1 MYLFATKRHPNKR
14 SHVNKK
20 NGTLKRRIYNN
31 TIIQI
36 LMEMLVLTN
45 EETGN
50 TQAHEED
57 DGRVDVISTAQNA
70 EKMVM
75 ETPHDDSTFRKQID
89 LGVRVSGKK
98 VNSRD
103 DDKMMRKHRKEHF
116 FTVRVDNLSFDATT
130 SDVRQLFEQIL
141 PGESVADVYVPR
153 DYRGGKCNRGFGFVR
168 FLDPRASRSAC
179 KEMNGIE
186 HFGRVL
192 DVSFEQPRR
201 TNERTF
207 DRRRQQQHQQ
217 GPYLLRQE
225 PYSRGLEN
233 RLSRVQTY
241 ENIAGG
247 TFQRRTQRSYRGG
260 SSSYYDAGDD
270 DYHNSRPS
278 SSGYTKPKGELNS
291 LGLPSAS
298 SNVRVHVSNLSWE
311 TTSDSLAEHCKGLS
325 QPIVQCEVARMSN
338 GKSKGWALMDFESI
352 DQVEEGVK
360 VLHNTELESRHI
372 CVRIERKSVENSGEQ
387 MDNPSSGVQVVVRNL
402 PWTTTKD
409 DLSAVFTEVGKVSAA
424 TVKCFS
430 DSGRSKGWATVRFE
444 TKEEA
449 ETAIERFNGTDFGG
463 REIEVRVDRFERSTN
478 LLQ

>member
-1 MYLFATKRHPNKR
+1 M
-14 SHVNKK
+14 
-20 NGTLKRRIYNN
+20 
-31 TIIQI
+31 
-36 LMEMLVLTN
+36 LTN
-45 EETGN
+45 EEETGN
-50 TQAHEED
+50 TRAHEEN

-75 ETPHDDSTFRKQID
+75 ETPYDDSTFRNQND

-98 VNSRD
+98 GINGD
-103 DDKMMRKHRKEHF
+103 QMMRKHRKEHF

-141 PGESVADVYVPR
+141 PGESVADVHVPR

-207 DRRRQQQHQQ
+207 DRRRQQQQHQQ
-217 GPYLLRQE
+217 RPYLMRQE

-270 DYHNSRPS
+270 DYHNSHPS

-325 QPIVQCEVARMSN
+325 QPIVRCEVARMSN
-338 GKSKGWALMDFESI
+338 GKSKGWALMDFESL
-352 DQVEEGVK
+352 DQLEEGVK
-360 VLHNTELESRHI
+360 VLHDTELEGRHI
-372 CVRIERKSVENSGEQ
+372 CVRIERKSVENSVKEGEQ

-409 DLSAVFTEVGKVSAA
+409 DLSAVFTEVGNVSAA

-463 REIEVRVDRFERSTN
+463 REIEVRVDRFE
-478 LLQ
+478 

>member
-1 MYLFATKRHPNKR
+1 
-14 SHVNKK
+14 
-20 NGTLKRRIYNN
+20 
-31 TIIQI
+31 
-36 LMEMLVLTN
+36 MEMLVLTN
-45 EETGN
+45 EEETGN
-50 TQAHEED
+50 TRAHEEN

-75 ETPHDDSTFRKQID
+75 ETPYDDSTFRNQND

-98 VNSRD
+98 GINGD
-103 DDKMMRKHRKEHF
+103 QMMRKHRKEHF

-141 PGESVADVYVPR
+141 PGESVADVHVPR

-207 DRRRQQQHQQ
+207 DRRRQQQQHQQ
-217 GPYLLRQE
+217 RPYLMRQE

-270 DYHNSRPS
+270 DYHNSHPS

-325 QPIVQCEVARMSN
+325 QPIVRCEVARMSN
-338 GKSKGWALMDFESI
+338 GKSKGWALMDFESL
-352 DQVEEGVK
+352 DQLEEGVK
-360 VLHNTELESRHI
+360 VLHDTELEGRHI
-372 CVRIERKSVENSGEQ
+372 CVRIERKSVENSVKEGEQ

-463 REIEVRVDRFERSTN
+463 REIEVRVDRFE
-478 LLQ
+478 

>member
-1 MYLFATKRHPNKR
+1 M
-14 SHVNKK
+14 
-20 NGTLKRRIYNN
+20 
-31 TIIQI
+31 
-36 LMEMLVLTN
+36 LTN
-45 EETGN
+45 EEETGN
-50 TQAHEED
+50 TTRAHEED

-75 ETPHDDSTFRKQID
+75 ETPYDDSTFRNQND

-98 VNSRD
+98 GINGD
-103 DDKMMRKHRKEHF
+103 QMMRKHRKEHF

-141 PGESVADVYVPR
+141 PGESVADVHVPR

-192 DVSFEQPRR
+192 DVTFEQPRR

-207 DRRRQQQHQQ
+207 DRRRQQQQHQQ
-217 GPYLLRQE
+217 RPYLMRQE

-270 DYHNSRPS
+270 DYHNSHPS

-325 QPIVQCEVARMSN
+325 QPIVRCEVARMSN
-338 GKSKGWALMDFESI
+338 GKSKGWALMDFESL

-360 VLHNTELESRHI
+360 VLHDTELEGRYI
-372 CVRIERKSVENSGEQ
+372 CVRIERKSVENSVKEGEQ

-409 DLSAVFTEVGKVSAA
+409 DLSAVFTEVGNVSAA

-463 REIEVRVDRFERSTN
+463 REIEVRVDRFE
-478 LLQ
+478 

>member
-1 MYLFATKRHPNKR
+1 
-14 SHVNKK
+14 
-20 NGTLKRRIYNN
+20 
-31 TIIQI
+31 
-36 LMEMLVLTN
+36 MLVLTN
-45 EETGN
+45 EETAK
-50 TQAHEED
+50 TKAQED
-57 DGRVDVISTAQNA
+57 DGRGGVISTAQNA
-70 EKMVM
+70 EKMVT
-75 ETPHDDSTFRKQID
+75 ETPHDDATFRNADENHPQID

-98 VNSRD
+98 VINRD
-103 DDKMMRKHRKEHF
+103 DDQMRKHREHF

-207 DRRRQQQHQQ
+207 DRRRRQQQQQ
-217 GPYLLRQE
+217 RPYLLRQE

-270 DYHNSRPS
+270 GYHNSRPS
-278 SSGYTKPKGELNS
+278 SSDYTKPKGELNS
-291 LGLPSAS
+291 LGLPSVS

-325 QPIVQCEVARMSN
+325 QPIVRCEVARMSN
-338 GKSKGWALMDFESI
+338 GKSKGWALMDFESL

-360 VLHNTELESRHI
+360 VLHDTELEGRHI
-372 CVRIERKSVENSGEQ
+372 CVRIERKSVENSVKEGEQ

-463 REIEVRVDRFERSTN
+463 REIEVRVDRFE
-478 LLQ
+478 

>member
-1 MYLFATKRHPNKR
+1 
-14 SHVNKK
+14 
-20 NGTLKRRIYNN
+20 
-31 TIIQI
+31 
-36 LMEMLVLTN
+36 MEMLVLTN
-45 EETGN
+45 EEETGN
-50 TQAHEED
+50 TRAHEEN

-75 ETPHDDSTFRKQID
+75 ETPYDDSTFRNQND

-98 VNSRD
+98 GINGD
-103 DDKMMRKHRKEHF
+103 QMMRKHRKEHF

-141 PGESVADVYVPR
+141 PGESVADVHVPR

-207 DRRRQQQHQQ
+207 DRRRQQQQHQQ
-217 GPYLLRQE
+217 RPYLLCQE

-270 DYHNSRPS
+270 DYHNSHPS

-325 QPIVQCEVARMSN
+325 QPIVRCEVARMSN
-338 GKSKGWALMDFESI
+338 GKSKGWALMDFESL

-360 VLHNTELESRHI
+360 VLHDTELEGRYI
-372 CVRIERKSVENSGEQ
+372 CVRMERKSVENSGEQ

-409 DLSAVFTEVGKVSAA
+409 DLSAVFTEVGNVSAA

-463 REIEVRVDRFERSTN
+463 REIEVRVDRFE
-478 LLQ
+478 

>member
-1 MYLFATKRHPNKR
+1 M
-14 SHVNKK
+14 
-20 NGTLKRRIYNN
+20 
-31 TIIQI
+31 
-36 LMEMLVLTN
+36 LTN
-45 EETGN
+45 EEETGN
-50 TQAHEED
+50 TRAHEEN

-75 ETPHDDSTFRKQID
+75 ETPYDDSTFRNQND

-98 VNSRD
+98 GINGD
-103 DDKMMRKHRKEHF
+103 QMMRKHRKEHF

-141 PGESVADVYVPR
+141 PGESVADVHVPR

-207 DRRRQQQHQQ
+207 DRRRQQQQHQQ
-217 GPYLLRQE
+217 RPYLMRQE

-270 DYHNSRPS
+270 DYHNSHPS

-325 QPIVQCEVARMSN
+325 QPIVRCEVARMSN
-338 GKSKGWALMDFESI
+338 GKSKGWALMDFESL

-360 VLHNTELESRHI
+360 VLHDTELEGRYI
-372 CVRIERKSVENSGEQ
+372 CVRIERKSVENSVKEGEQ

-409 DLSAVFTEVGKVSAA
+409 DLSAVFTEVGNVSAA

-463 REIEVRVDRFERSTN
+463 REIEVRVDRFE
-478 LLQ
+478 

>member
-1 MYLFATKRHPNKR
+1 M
-14 SHVNKK
+14 
-20 NGTLKRRIYNN
+20 
-31 TIIQI
+31 
-36 LMEMLVLTN
+36 LTN
-45 EETGN
+45 EEETGN
-50 TQAHEED
+50 TRAHEEN

-75 ETPHDDSTFRKQID
+75 ETPYDDSTFRNQND

-98 VNSRD
+98 GINGD
-103 DDKMMRKHRKEHF
+103 QMMRKHRKEHF

-141 PGESVADVYVPR
+141 PGESVADVHVPR

-207 DRRRQQQHQQ
+207 DRRRQQQQHQQ
-217 GPYLLRQE
+217 RPYLMRQE

-325 QPIVQCEVARMSN
+325 QPIVRCEVARMSN
-338 GKSKGWALMDFESI
+338 GKSKGWALMDFESL

-360 VLHNTELESRHI
+360 VLHDTELEGRHI
-372 CVRIERKSVENSGEQ
+372 CVRIERKSVENSVKEGEQ

-409 DLSAVFTEVGKVSAA
+409 DLSAVFTEVGNVSAA

-463 REIEVRVDRFERSTN
+463 REIEVRVDRFE
-478 LLQ
+478 

>member
-1 MYLFATKRHPNKR
+1 M
-14 SHVNKK
+14 
-20 NGTLKRRIYNN
+20 
-31 TIIQI
+31 
-36 LMEMLVLTN
+36 LTN
-45 EETGN
+45 EEETGN
-50 TQAHEED
+50 TRAHEEN

-75 ETPHDDSTFRKQID
+75 ETPYDDSTFRNQND

-98 VNSRD
+98 GINGD
-103 DDKMMRKHRKEHF
+103 QMMRKHRKEHF

-141 PGESVADVYVPR
+141 PGESVADVHVPR

-207 DRRRQQQHQQ
+207 DRRRQQQQHQQ
-217 GPYLLRQE
+217 RPYLMRQE

-270 DYHNSRPS
+270 DYHNSHPS

-325 QPIVQCEVARMSN
+325 QPIVRCEVARMSN
-338 GKSKGWALMDFESI
+338 GKSKGWALMDFESL

-360 VLHNTELESRHI
+360 VLHDTELEGRHI
-372 CVRIERKSVENSGEQ
+372 CVRIERKSVENSVKEGEQ

-409 DLSAVFTEVGKVSAA
+409 DLSAVFTEVGNVSAA

-463 REIEVRVDRFERSTN
+463 REIEVRVDRFE
-478 LLQ
+478 

>member
-1 MYLFATKRHPNKR
+1 M
-14 SHVNKK
+14 
-20 NGTLKRRIYNN
+20 
-31 TIIQI
+31 
-36 LMEMLVLTN
+36 LTN
-45 EETGN
+45 EEETGN
-50 TQAHEED
+50 TRAHEEN

-75 ETPHDDSTFRKQID
+75 ETPYDDSKTFRNQND
-89 LGVRVSGKK
+89 LGVRVSGINKGI
-98 VNSRD
+98 NRD
-103 DDKMMRKHRKEHF
+103 QMMRKHPRKEHF

-141 PGESVADVYVPR
+141 PGESVADVHVPR

-207 DRRRQQQHQQ
+207 DRRRRQQQQQ
-217 GPYLLRQE
+217 RPHLLRQE

-270 DYHNSRPS
+270 DYHNSHPS

-325 QPIVQCEVARMSN
+325 QPIVRCEVARMSN
-338 GKSKGWALMDFESI
+338 GKSKGWALMDFESL

-360 VLHNTELESRHI
+360 VLHDTELEGRYI
-372 CVRIERKSVENSGEQ
+372 CVRMERKSVENSGEQ

-409 DLSAVFTEVGKVSAA
+409 DLSAVFTEVGNVSAA

-463 REIEVRVDRFERSTN
+463 REIEVRVDRFE
-478 LLQ
+478 

>member
-1 MYLFATKRHPNKR
+1 M
-14 SHVNKK
+14 
-20 NGTLKRRIYNN
+20 
-31 TIIQI
+31 
-36 LMEMLVLTN
+36 LTN
-45 EETGN
+45 EEETGN
-50 TQAHEED
+50 ARAHEED
-57 DGRVDVISTAQNA
+57 DKSRVDVISTAQNA

-75 ETPHDDSTFRKQID
+75 ETPYDDSKTFRNQND
-89 LGVRVSGKK
+89 LGVRVSGINKGI
-98 VNSRD
+98 NRD
-103 DDKMMRKHRKEHF
+103 QMMRKHPRKEHF

-141 PGESVADVYVPR
+141 PGESVADVHVPR

-192 DVSFEQPRR
+192 DVSFEQPRS
-201 TNERTF
+201 TFERTF
-207 DRRRQQQHQQ
+207 DRRRQQQQHQQ
-217 GPYLLRQE
+217 RPYLLRQE

-270 DYHNSRPS
+270 DYHNSHPS

-325 QPIVQCEVARMSN
+325 QPIVRCEVARMSN
-338 GKSKGWALMDFESI
+338 GKSKGWALMDFESL

-360 VLHNTELESRHI
+360 VLHDTELEGRYI
-372 CVRIERKSVENSGEQ
+372 CVRMERKSVENSGEQ

-409 DLSAVFTEVGKVSAA
+409 DLSAVFTEVGNVSAA

-463 REIEVRVDRFERSTN
+463 REIEVRVDRFE
-478 LLQ
+478 

>member
-1 MYLFATKRHPNKR
+1 M
-14 SHVNKK
+14 NKK

-45 EETGN
+45 EETGK

-75 ETPHDDSTFRKQID
+75 ETPYDDSTFRNQID

-98 VNSRD
+98 VINRD
-103 DDKMMRKHRKEHF
+103 DDQMMRKHRKEHF

-207 DRRRQQQHQQ
+207 DRRRQQQQQ
-217 GPYLLRQE
+217 QQQRPYLLRQE

-260 SSSYYDAGDD
+260 SSSYYNAGDD
-270 DYHNSRPS
+270 GYHNSRPS
-278 SSGYTKPKGELNS
+278 SSDYTKPKGELNS
-291 LGLPSAS
+291 LGLPSVS

-325 QPIVQCEVARMSN
+325 QPIVRCEVARMSN
-338 GKSKGWALMDFESI
+338 GKSKGWALMDFESL

-360 VLHNTELESRHI
+360 VLHDTELEGRHI
-372 CVRIERKSVENSGEQ
+372 CVRIERKSVENSVKEGEQ

-463 REIEVRVDRFERSTN
+463 REIEVRVDRFE
-478 LLQ
+478 

>member
-1 MYLFATKRHPNKR
+1 M
-14 SHVNKK
+14 
-20 NGTLKRRIYNN
+20 
-31 TIIQI
+31 
-36 LMEMLVLTN
+36 LTN
-45 EETGN
+45 EEETGN
-50 TQAHEED
+50 TTRAHEED

-75 ETPHDDSTFRKQID
+75 ETPYDDSKTFRNQND
-89 LGVRVSGKK
+89 LGVRVSGINKGI
-98 VNSRD
+98 NRD
-103 DDKMMRKHRKEHF
+103 QMMRKHPRKEHF

-141 PGESVADVYVPR
+141 PGESLADVHVPR

-207 DRRRQQQHQQ
+207 DRRRRQQQQQ
-217 GPYLLRQE
+217 RPHLLRQE

-260 SSSYYDAGDD
+260 SSSYYNAGDD
-270 DYHNSRPS
+270 GYHNSLPS
-278 SSGYTKPKGELNS
+278 SSDYTKPKGELNS
-291 LGLPSAS
+291 LGLPSVS

-325 QPIVQCEVARMSN
+325 QPIVRCEVARMSN
-338 GKSKGWALMDFESI
+338 GKSKGWALMDFESL

-360 VLHNTELESRHI
+360 VLHDTELEGRYI
-372 CVRIERKSVENSGEQ
+372 CVRMERKSVENSGEQ

-409 DLSAVFTEVGKVSAA
+409 DLSAVFTEVGNVSAA

-463 REIEVRVDRFERSTN
+463 REIEVRVDRFE
-478 LLQ
+478 

>member
-1 MYLFATKRHPNKR
+1 
-14 SHVNKK
+14 
-20 NGTLKRRIYNN
+20 
-31 TIIQI
+31 
-36 LMEMLVLTN
+36 MEMLVLTN
-45 EETGN
+45 EETGK

-75 ETPHDDSTFRKQID
+75 ETPYDDSTFRNKSI
-89 LGVRVSGKK
+89 LG
-98 VNSRD
+98 D
-103 DDKMMRKHRKEHF
+103 DDQMMRKHRKEHF

-192 DVSFEQPRR
+192 D
-201 TNERTF
+201 
-207 DRRRQQQHQQ
+207 
-217 GPYLLRQE
+217 
-225 PYSRGLEN
+225 
-233 RLSRVQTY
+233 
-241 ENIAGG
+241 
-247 TFQRRTQRSYRGG
+247 RSYRGG
-260 SSSYYDAGDD
+260 LSSYYDAGDD

-325 QPIVQCEVARMSN
+325 QPIVRCEVARMSN
-338 GKSKGWALMDFESI
+338 GKSKGWALMDFESL

-360 VLHNTELESRHI
+360 VLHDTELEGRHI
-372 CVRIERKSVENSGEQ
+372 CVRIERKSVENSVKEGEQ

-463 REIEVRVDRFERSTN
+463 REIEVRVDRFE
-478 LLQ
+478 

>member
-1 MYLFATKRHPNKR
+1 
-14 SHVNKK
+14 
-20 NGTLKRRIYNN
+20 
-31 TIIQI
+31 
-36 LMEMLVLTN
+36 MEMLALITN

-50 TQAHEED
+50 TQTHEED
-57 DGRVDVISTAQNA
+57 DKSRVGVISTAQNA

-75 ETPHDDSTFRKQID
+75 ETPYDDSTFRNQIE

-98 VNSRD
+98 GISRD
-103 DDKMMRKHRKEHF
+103 DDQMMRKHRKEHF

-153 DYRGGKCNRGFGFVR
+153 DYRGGKCNNRGFGFVR
-168 FLDPRASRSAC
+168 FLDPRASRSAR

-207 DRRRQQQHQQ
+207 DRRRQQQQQ
-217 GPYLLRQE
+217 LQQRPYLLRQE

-311 TTSDSLAEHCKGLS
+311 TTPDSLAEHCKGLS

-372 CVRIERKSVENSGEQ
+372 CVRIERKSVENSEEQ

-449 ETAIERFNGTDFGG
+449 EKAIKRFNGTDFGG
-463 REIEVRVDRFERSTN
+463 REIEVRVDRFE
-478 LLQ
+478 

>member
-1 MYLFATKRHPNKR
+1 M
-14 SHVNKK
+14 
-20 NGTLKRRIYNN
+20 
-31 TIIQI
+31 
-36 LMEMLVLTN
+36 LTN
-45 EETGN
+45 EEETGN
-50 TQAHEED
+50 TRAHEEN

-75 ETPHDDSTFRKQID
+75 ETPYDDSTFRNQND

-98 VNSRD
+98 GINGD
-103 DDKMMRKHRKEHF
+103 QMMRKHRKEHF

-141 PGESVADVYVPR
+141 PGESVADVHVPR

-207 DRRRQQQHQQ
+207 DRRRQQQQHQQ
-217 GPYLLRQE
+217 RPYLLRQE

-270 DYHNSRPS
+270 DYHNSHPS

-325 QPIVQCEVARMSN
+325 QPIVRCEVARMSN
-338 GKSKGWALMDFESI
+338 GKSKGWALMDFESL
-352 DQVEEGVK
+352 DQLEEGVK
-360 VLHNTELESRHI
+360 VLHDTELEGRHI
-372 CVRIERKSVENSGEQ
+372 CVRIERKSVENSVKEGEQ

-463 REIEVRVDRFERSTN
+463 REIEVRVDRFE
-478 LLQ
+478 

>member
-1 MYLFATKRHPNKR
+1 
-14 SHVNKK
+14 
-20 NGTLKRRIYNN
+20 
-31 TIIQI
+31 
-36 LMEMLVLTN
+36 MEMLVLTN
-45 EETGN
+45 EETGK

-75 ETPHDDSTFRKQID
+75 ETPYDDSTFRNQID

-98 VNSRD
+98 VINRD
-103 DDKMMRKHRKEHF
+103 DDQMMRKHRKEHF

-192 DVSFEQPRR
+192 D
-201 TNERTF
+201 
-207 DRRRQQQHQQ
+207 
-217 GPYLLRQE
+217 E

-260 SSSYYDAGDD
+260 LSSYYDAGDD

-325 QPIVQCEVARMSN
+325 QPIVRCEVARMSN
-338 GKSKGWALMDFESI
+338 GKSKGWALMDFESL

-360 VLHNTELESRHI
+360 VLHDTELEGRHI
-372 CVRIERKSVENSGEQ
+372 CVRIERKSVENSVKEGEQ

-463 REIEVRVDRFERSTN
+463 REIEVRVDRFE
-478 LLQ
+478 

>member
-1 MYLFATKRHPNKR
+1 M
-14 SHVNKK
+14 
-20 NGTLKRRIYNN
+20 
-31 TIIQI
+31 
-36 LMEMLVLTN
+36 LTN
-45 EETGN
+45 EETAK
-50 TQAHEED
+50 TQAQED
-57 DGRVDVISTAQNA
+57 DGRGGVFSTAQNA
-70 EKMVM
+70 VKTEKMVM
-75 ETPHDDSTFRKQID
+75 ETPYDDATFRNADENHQID

-98 VNSRD
+98 DINRD
-103 DDKMMRKHRKEHF
+103 DDQMMRKHRKEHF

-141 PGESVADVYVPR
+141 PGESVADAYVPR

-168 FLDPRASRSAC
+168 FLDPRASRRAC
-179 KEMNGIE
+179 KVMNGIE

-192 DVSFEQPRR
+192 DVSFEQPRS
-201 TNERTF
+201 TFERTF
-207 DRRRQQQHQQ
+207 DRRRQQQQHQQ
-217 GPYLLRQE
+217 RPYLLRQE

-270 DYHNSRPS
+270 GYHNSRPS
-278 SSGYTKPKGELNS
+278 SSDYTKPKGELNS
-291 LGLPSAS
+291 LGLPSVS

-325 QPIVQCEVARMSN
+325 RPIVRCEVARMSN
-338 GKSKGWALMDFESI
+338 GKSKGWALMDFESL

-360 VLHNTELESRHI
+360 VLHDTELEGRHI
-372 CVRIERKSVENSGEQ
+372 CVRIERKSVENSVKEGEQ

-463 REIEVRVDRFERSTN
+463 REIEVRVDRFE
-478 LLQ
+478 

>member
-1 MYLFATKRHPNKR
+1 
-14 SHVNKK
+14 
-20 NGTLKRRIYNN
+20 
-31 TIIQI
+31 
-36 LMEMLVLTN
+36 MEMLALITN

-50 TQAHEED
+50 TQTHEED
-57 DGRVDVISTAQNA
+57 DKSRVGVISTTAQNA

-75 ETPHDDSTFRKQID
+75 ETPFTFRNQID

-98 VNSRD
+98 GISRD
-103 DDKMMRKHRKEHF
+103 DFDDQMMRKHRKEQHF

-168 FLDPRASRSAC
+168 FLDPRASRSAR

-207 DRRRQQQHQQ
+207 DRRRQQQQQ
-217 GPYLLRQE
+217 LQQRPYLLRRE

-270 DYHNSRPS
+270 GYHNSRPS
-278 SSGYTKPKGELNS
+278 SSDYTKRKGELNS

-311 TTSDSLAEHCKGLS
+311 TTPDSLAEHCKRLS
-325 QPIVQCEVARMSN
+325 HPIVRCEVARMSN
-338 GKSKGWALMDFESI
+338 GKSKGWALMDFESL
-352 DQVEEGVK
+352 DQAEEGVK
-360 VLHNTELESRHI
+360 VLHDTELEGRHI
-372 CVRIERKSVENSGEQ
+372 CVRIERKSVENSVKEGEQ

-449 ETAIERFNGTDFGG
+449 EKAIKRFNGTDFGG
-463 REIEVRVDRFERSTN
+463 REIEVRVDRFE
-478 LLQ
+478 

>member
-1 MYLFATKRHPNKR
+1 
-14 SHVNKK
+14 
-20 NGTLKRRIYNN
+20 
-31 TIIQI
+31 
-36 LMEMLVLTN
+36 VLTN
-45 EETGN
+45 EEETGN
-50 TQAHEED
+50 TRAHEEN

-75 ETPHDDSTFRKQID
+75 ETPYDDSKTFRNQND
-89 LGVRVSGKK
+89 LGVRVSGINKGI
-98 VNSRD
+98 NRD
-103 DDKMMRKHRKEHF
+103 QMMRKHPRKEHF

-130 SDVRQLFEQIL
+130 SDFRQLFEQIL
-141 PGESVADVYVPR
+141 PGESVADVHVPR

-207 DRRRQQQHQQ
+207 DRRRRQQQQQ
-217 GPYLLRQE
+217 RPHLLRQE

-270 DYHNSRPS
+270 DYHNSHPS

-325 QPIVQCEVARMSN
+325 QPIVRCEVARMSN
-338 GKSKGWALMDFESI
+338 GKSKGWALMDFESL

-360 VLHNTELESRHI
+360 VLHDTELEGRYI
-372 CVRIERKSVENSGEQ
+372 CVRIERKSVENSVKEGEQ

-409 DLSAVFTEVGKVSAA
+409 DLSAVFTEVGNVSAA

-463 REIEVRVDRFERSTN
+463 REIEVRVDRFE
-478 LLQ
+478 

>member
-1 MYLFATKRHPNKR
+1 M
-14 SHVNKK
+14 
-20 NGTLKRRIYNN
+20 
-31 TIIQI
+31 
-36 LMEMLVLTN
+36 LTN
-45 EETGN
+45 EEETGN
-50 TQAHEED
+50 TRAHEED

-75 ETPHDDSTFRKQID
+75 ETPYDDATFRNQID

-98 VNSRD
+98 VINRD
-103 DDKMMRKHRKEHF
+103 DDQMMRKHRKEHF

-141 PGESVADVYVPR
+141 PGESVADVHVPR

-192 DVSFEQPRR
+192 DVSFEQPRS
-201 TNERTF
+201 TFERTF
-207 DRRRQQQHQQ
+207 DRRRQQQQHQQ
-217 GPYLLRQE
+217 RPYLLRQE

-260 SSSYYDAGDD
+260 SSSYYNAGDD
-270 DYHNSRPS
+270 GYHNSLPS
-278 SSGYTKPKGELNS
+278 SSDYTKPKGELNS

-325 QPIVQCEVARMSN
+325 QPIVRCEVARMSN
-338 GKSKGWALMDFESI
+338 GKSKGWALMDFESL

-360 VLHNTELESRHI
+360 VLHDTELEGRHI
-372 CVRIERKSVENSGEQ
+372 CVRIERKSVENSVKEGEQ

-463 REIEVRVDRFERSTN
+463 REIEVRVDRFE
-478 LLQ
+478 

>member
-1 MYLFATKRHPNKR
+1 M
-14 SHVNKK
+14 
-20 NGTLKRRIYNN
+20 
-31 TIIQI
+31 
-36 LMEMLVLTN
+36 LTN
-45 EETGN
+45 EEETGN
-50 TQAHEED
+50 TTRAHEED

-75 ETPHDDSTFRKQID
+75 ETPYDDSTFRNQND

-98 VNSRD
+98 GINGD
-103 DDKMMRKHRKEHF
+103 QMMRKHRKEHF

-141 PGESVADVYVPR
+141 PGESVADVHVPR

-192 DVSFEQPRR
+192 DVSFEQPRS
-201 TNERTF
+201 TFERTF
-207 DRRRQQQHQQ
+207 DRRRQQQQHQQ
-217 GPYLLRQE
+217 RPYLLRQE

-270 DYHNSRPS
+270 DYHNSHPS

-325 QPIVQCEVARMSN
+325 QPIVRCEVARMSN
-338 GKSKGWALMDFESI
+338 GKSKGWALMDFESL
-352 DQVEEGVK
+352 DQLEEGVK
-360 VLHNTELESRHI
+360 VLHDTELEGRHI
-372 CVRIERKSVENSGEQ
+372 CVRIERKSVENSVKEGEQ

-463 REIEVRVDRFERSTN
+463 REIEVRVDRFE
-478 LLQ
+478 

>member
-1 MYLFATKRHPNKR
+1 
-14 SHVNKK
+14 
-20 NGTLKRRIYNN
+20 
-31 TIIQI
+31 
-36 LMEMLVLTN
+36 MEMLALITN

-50 TQAHEED
+50 TQTHEED
-57 DGRVDVISTAQNA
+57 DKSRVGVISTAQNA

-207 DRRRQQQHQQ
+207 DRRRQQQQHQQ

-260 SSSYYDAGDD
+260 
-270 DYHNSRPS
+270 
-278 SSGYTKPKGELNS
+278 
-291 LGLPSAS
+291 
-298 SNVRVHVSNLSWE
+298 
-311 TTSDSLAEHCKGLS
+311 
-325 QPIVQCEVARMSN
+325 
-338 GKSKGWALMDFESI
+338 
-352 DQVEEGVK
+352 
-360 VLHNTELESRHI
+360 
-372 CVRIERKSVENSGEQ
+372 
-387 MDNPSSGVQVVVRNL
+387 
-402 PWTTTKD
+402 
-409 DLSAVFTEVGKVSAA
+409 
-424 TVKCFS
+424 
-430 DSGRSKGWATVRFE
+430 
-444 TKEEA
+444 
-449 ETAIERFNGTDFGG
+449 
-463 REIEVRVDRFERSTN
+463 
-478 LLQ
+478 

>member
-1 MYLFATKRHPNKR
+1 M
-14 SHVNKK
+14 
-20 NGTLKRRIYNN
+20 
-31 TIIQI
+31 
-36 LMEMLVLTN
+36 LTN
-45 EETGN
+45 EEETGN
-50 TQAHEED
+50 TRAHEEN

-75 ETPHDDSTFRKQID
+75 ETPYDDSTFRNQND

-98 VNSRD
+98 GINGD
-103 DDKMMRKHRKEHF
+103 QMMRKHRKEHF

-207 DRRRQQQHQQ
+207 DRRRRQQQQQ
-217 GPYLLRQE
+217 RPHLLRQE

-270 DYHNSRPS
+270 DYHNSHPS

-325 QPIVQCEVARMSN
+325 QPIVRCEVARMSN
-338 GKSKGWALMDFESI
+338 GKSKGWALMDFESL

-360 VLHNTELESRHI
+360 VLHDTELEGRHI
-372 CVRIERKSVENSGEQ
+372 CVRIERKSVENSVKEGEQ

-409 DLSAVFTEVGKVSAA
+409 DLSAVFTEVGNVSAA

-463 REIEVRVDRFERSTN
+463 REIEVRVDRFE
-478 LLQ
+478 

>member
-1 MYLFATKRHPNKR
+1 M
-14 SHVNKK
+14 
-20 NGTLKRRIYNN
+20 
-31 TIIQI
+31 
-36 LMEMLVLTN
+36 LTN
-45 EETGN
+45 EEETGN
-50 TQAHEED
+50 TRAHEEN

-75 ETPHDDSTFRKQID
+75 ETPYDDSKTFRNQND
-89 LGVRVSGKK
+89 LGVRVSGINKGI
-98 VNSRD
+98 NRD
-103 DDKMMRKHRKEHF
+103 QMMRKHPRKEHF

-141 PGESVADVYVPR
+141 PGESVADVHVPR

-192 DVSFEQPRR
+192 DVSFEQPRS
-201 TNERTF
+201 TFERTF
-207 DRRRQQQHQQ
+207 DRRRQQQQHQQ
-217 GPYLLRQE
+217 RPYLLRQE

-270 DYHNSRPS
+270 DYHNSHPS

-325 QPIVQCEVARMSN
+325 QPIVRCEVARMSN
-338 GKSKGWALMDFESI
+338 GKSKGWALMDFESL

-360 VLHNTELESRHI
+360 VLHDTELEGRYI
-372 CVRIERKSVENSGEQ
+372 CVRIERKSVENSVKEGEQ

-463 REIEVRVDRFERSTN
+463 REIEVRVDRFE
-478 LLQ
+478 

>member
-1 MYLFATKRHPNKR
+1 M
-14 SHVNKK
+14 
-20 NGTLKRRIYNN
+20 
-31 TIIQI
+31 
-36 LMEMLVLTN
+36 LTN
-45 EETGN
+45 EEETGN
-50 TQAHEED
+50 TRAHEED

-75 ETPHDDSTFRKQID
+75 ETPYDDSTFRNQND

-98 VNSRD
+98 GINGD
-103 DDKMMRKHRKEHF
+103 QMMRKHRKEHF

-141 PGESVADVYVPR
+141 PGESVADVHVPR

-207 DRRRQQQHQQ
+207 DRRRQQQQHQQ
-217 GPYLLRQE
+217 RPYLLRQE

-270 DYHNSRPS
+270 DYHNSHPS

-325 QPIVQCEVARMSN
+325 QPIVRCEVARMSN
-338 GKSKGWALMDFESI
+338 GKSKGWALMDFESL
-352 DQVEEGVK
+352 DQLEEGVK
-360 VLHNTELESRHI
+360 VLHDTELEGRHI
-372 CVRIERKSVENSGEQ
+372 CVRIERKSVENSVKEGEQ

-409 DLSAVFTEVGKVSAA
+409 DLSAVFTEVGNVSAA

-463 REIEVRVDRFERSTN
+463 REIEVRVDRFE
-478 LLQ
+478 

>member
-1 MYLFATKRHPNKR
+1 M
-14 SHVNKK
+14 
-20 NGTLKRRIYNN
+20 
-31 TIIQI
+31 
-36 LMEMLVLTN
+36 LTN
-45 EETGN
+45 EEETGN
-50 TQAHEED
+50 TRAHEEN

-75 ETPHDDSTFRKQID
+75 ETPYDDSTFRNQND

-98 VNSRD
+98 GINGD
-103 DDKMMRKHRKEHF
+103 QMMRKHRKEHF

-141 PGESVADVYVPR
+141 PGESVADVHVPR

-217 GPYLLRQE
+217 RPYLMRQE

-270 DYHNSRPS
+270 DYHNSHPS

-325 QPIVQCEVARMSN
+325 QPIVRCEVARMSN
-338 GKSKGWALMDFESI
+338 GKSKGWALMDFESL

-360 VLHNTELESRHI
+360 VLHDTELEGRYI
-372 CVRIERKSVENSGEQ
+372 CVRMERKSVENSGEQ
-387 MDNPSSGVQVVVRNL
+387 MNNPSSGVQVVVRNL

-409 DLSAVFTEVGKVSAA
+409 DLSAVFTEVGNVSAA

-463 REIEVRVDRFERSTN
+463 REIEVRVDRFE
-478 LLQ
+478 

>member
-1 MYLFATKRHPNKR
+1 M
-14 SHVNKK
+14 
-20 NGTLKRRIYNN
+20 
-31 TIIQI
+31 
-36 LMEMLVLTN
+36 LTN
-45 EETGN
+45 EETGK

-75 ETPHDDSTFRKQID
+75 ETPYDDSTFRNQID

-98 VNSRD
+98 VINRD
-103 DDKMMRKHRKEHF
+103 DDQMMRKHRKEHF

-207 DRRRQQQHQQ
+207 DRRRQQQQQ
-217 GPYLLRQE
+217 LQQRPYLVRRE

-260 SSSYYDAGDD
+260 LSSYYDAGDD

-311 TTSDSLAEHCKGLS
+311 TTSDSLAEHCKDLS
-325 QPIVQCEVARMSN
+325 QPIMRCEVARMSN
-338 GKSKGWALMDFESI
+338 GKSKGWALMDFESL

-360 VLHNTELESRHI
+360 VLHDTELEGRHI
-372 CVRIERKSVENSGEQ
+372 CVRIERKSVENSVKEGEQ

-449 ETAIERFNGTDFGG
+449 EKAIKRFNGTDFGG
-463 REIEVRVDRFERSTN
+463 REIEVRVDRFE
-478 LLQ
+478 

>member
-1 MYLFATKRHPNKR
+1 
-14 SHVNKK
+14 
-20 NGTLKRRIYNN
+20 
-31 TIIQI
+31 
-36 LMEMLVLTN
+36 MEMLTLTN

-50 TQAHEED
+50 TQTHEED

-70 EKMVM
+70 EEKMVM
-75 ETPHDDSTFRKQID
+75 ETTPCDDDSTPFRNQI
-89 LGVRVSGKK
+89 VSGKK
-98 VNSRD
+98 DINRD
-103 DDKMMRKHRKEHF
+103 DDQMMRKHRKEHF

-130 SDVRQLFEQIL
+130 SDVRQLFEQFL
-141 PGESVADVYVPR
+141 PGESVADAYVPR

-179 KEMNGIE
+179 KVMNGIE

-192 DVSFEQPRR
+192 DVSFDQPRR

-207 DRRRQQQHQQ
+207 DRRRQQQQQ
-217 GPYLLRQE
+217 QQQRPYLLRQE

-260 SSSYYDAGDD
+260 SSSYYDTGDD
-270 DYHNSRPS
+270 GYYNSRPS
-278 SSGYTKPKGELNS
+278 SSDYTKPKGELNS
-291 LGLPSAS
+291 LGLPSVS

-325 QPIVQCEVARMSN
+325 RPIVRCEVARMSN
-338 GKSKGWALMDFESI
+338 GKSKGWALMDFESL

-360 VLHNTELESRHI
+360 VLHDTELEGRHI
-372 CVRIERKSVENSGEQ
+372 CVRMERKSVENSVKEGEQ

-409 DLSAVFTEVGKVSAA
+409 DLSAVFTKVGKVSAA

-463 REIEVRVDRFERSTN
+463 REIEVRVDRFE
-478 LLQ
+478 

>member
-1 MYLFATKRHPNKR
+1 M
-14 SHVNKK
+14 
-20 NGTLKRRIYNN
+20 
-31 TIIQI
+31 
-36 LMEMLVLTN
+36 LTN
-45 EETGN
+45 EEETGN
-50 TQAHEED
+50 TRAHEEN

-207 DRRRQQQHQQ
+207 DRRRQQQQQ
-217 GPYLLRQE
+217 LQQRPYLLRRE

-270 DYHNSRPS
+270 DYHNSHPS

-325 QPIVQCEVARMSN
+325 QPIVRCEVARMSN
-338 GKSKGWALMDFESI
+338 GKSKGWALMDFESL
-352 DQVEEGVK
+352 DQAEEGVK
-360 VLHNTELESRHI
+360 VLHDTELEGRHI
-372 CVRIERKSVENSGEQ
+372 CVRIERKSVENSVKEGEQ

-449 ETAIERFNGTDFGG
+449 EKAIKRFNGTDFGG
-463 REIEVRVDRFERSTN
+463 REIEVRVDRFE
-478 LLQ
+478 

>member
-1 MYLFATKRHPNKR
+1 M
-14 SHVNKK
+14 
-20 NGTLKRRIYNN
+20 
-31 TIIQI
+31 
-36 LMEMLVLTN
+36 LTN
-45 EETGN
+45 EEETGN
-50 TQAHEED
+50 TRAHEEN

-75 ETPHDDSTFRKQID
+75 ETPCDDSTFRHQND
-89 LGVRVSGKK
+89 LGVRVSEQKGI
-98 VNSRD
+98 NRD
-103 DDKMMRKHRKEHF
+103 QMMLKHRKEHF

-141 PGESVADVYVPR
+141 PGESVADVHVPR

-192 DVSFEQPRR
+192 DVSFEQPRS
-201 TNERTF
+201 TFERTF
-207 DRRRQQQHQQ
+207 DRRRQQQQHQQ
-217 GPYLLRQE
+217 RPYLLRQE

-260 SSSYYDAGDD
+260 SSSYYNAGDD
-270 DYHNSRPS
+270 GYHNSLPS
-278 SSGYTKPKGELNS
+278 SSDYTKPKGELNS

-325 QPIVQCEVARMSN
+325 QPIVRCEVARMSN
-338 GKSKGWALMDFESI
+338 GKSKGWALMDFESL
-352 DQVEEGVK
+352 DQLEEGVK
-360 VLHNTELESRHI
+360 VLHDTELEGRHI
-372 CVRIERKSVENSGEQ
+372 CVRIERKSVENSVKEGEQ

-463 REIEVRVDRFERSTN
+463 REIEVRVDRFE
-478 LLQ
+478 